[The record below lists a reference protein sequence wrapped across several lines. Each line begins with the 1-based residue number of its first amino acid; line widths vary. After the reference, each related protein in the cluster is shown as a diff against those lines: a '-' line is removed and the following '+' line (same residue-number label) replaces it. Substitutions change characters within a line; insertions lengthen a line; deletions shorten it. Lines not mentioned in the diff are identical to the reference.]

1 MSTIIRGKLKL
12 KGSKDGSSKKKKTNE
27 SNQSESLST
36 ATNTSSNILT
46 NHAETYIKIDPEA
59 LLTES
64 QKRFLK
70 RKNEVE
76 DRAIKTLKTQSYR
89 DRVESFNMKLSTMT
103 EHNDIPRI
111 SAAGNG

>member
-12 KGSKDGSSKKKKTNE
+12 KGSKDGASKKKKTNE
-27 SNQSESLST
+27 LNYSESLS
-36 ATNTSSNILT
+36 AATSSST
-46 NHAETYIKIDPEA
+46 STPAEADVKVDPEA
-59 LLTES
+59 ILTES